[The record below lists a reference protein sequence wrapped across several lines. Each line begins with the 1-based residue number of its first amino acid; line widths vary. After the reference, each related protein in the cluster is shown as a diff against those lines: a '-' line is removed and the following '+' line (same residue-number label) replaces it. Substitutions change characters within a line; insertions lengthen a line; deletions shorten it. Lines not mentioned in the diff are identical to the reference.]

1 MFCELGSLA
10 SCAPRLRRSAFPS
23 MKWRHCVQK
32 PHRRGGVVPQGLLAR
47 AERRYLHLGRW
58 ALFPRAF
65 YKETTFPVLDV
76 LRVTVLSGYALIKST
91 RIVANSK

>member
-1 MFCELGSLA
+1 MLCELGSLA

-32 PHRRGGVVPQGLLAR
+32 PHRRGGVPQGLLAR
-47 AERRYLHLGRW
+47 AQRRYLHLGRW

-65 YKETTFPVLDV
+65 YKETTFPGLGI
-76 LRVTVLSGYALIKST
+76 LRRMVLSGDALIKSS
-91 RIVANSK
+91 RIVANWK